1 MASFKVC
8 CLKKLCQEDQEG
20 LIFIGYICIWFC
32 VFMEFLHVCVNT
44 CVSASMYVSCAL
56 KKNLLLFDLYYS
68 ASFCFYLVLFYSL
81 DAPPPFQ
88 ILTRDRSS
96 VDLDGSECG

>member
-1 MASFKVC
+1 
-8 CLKKLCQEDQEG
+8 
-20 LIFIGYICIWFC
+20 
-32 VFMEFLHVCVNT
+32 MEFLHVCVNT